1 MGIFSRFH
9 QKAEPPPV
17 APAAAPIEARETP
30 AEPSRQRGPYFP
42 DELANSEQE
51 LINTRRDQVKQA
63 GDTPPIGFGLS
74 GGGIRSATFC
84 FGVFTALA
92 RAVEKGKP
100 LLTRI
105 DYVST
110 VSGGGY
116 FGSFLGALFR
126 RDWVNSAD
134 DVAAVLRDE
143 LGPKGGQWPARFLR
157 DNGRYLAPRGSGD
170 LLVMLAVMLRNW
182 ISVQCVMI
190 AFVLAA
196 FVLLQVVLLHV
207 PTAIED
213 RKSVV

>member
-143 LGPKGGQWPARFLR
+143 LGPKGGQWPARF
-157 DNGRYLAPRGSGD
+157 
-170 LLVMLAVMLRNW
+170 
-182 ISVQCVMI
+182 
-190 AFVLAA
+190 
-196 FVLLQVVLLHV
+196 
-207 PTAIED
+207 
-213 RKSVV
+213 